1 MKQFYFITLTL
12 FLGFIG
18 QSAYAQRGYE
28 SGYVITNKG
37 DTLHGMISD
46 RKEGSFT
53 QLYKRVKLKGNG
65 LLTKKFG
72 PNEIT
77 AYKKGTENFE
87 SHWLKQRGGLLKEE
101 YLSESG
107 QGKKVFLQLM
117 VSGYLS
123 LYHLEYTDQESN
135 LFEFIPLLKRQDENY
150 FVRATQ
156 GVFGLK
162 KKNLAAYFAD
172 CAALVELMNRGE
184 LKSAEA
190 IVQYYNEWY
199 SDKSN

>member
-1 MKQFYFITLTL
+1 MRQFHSITLTL
-12 FLGFIG
+12 FLLFIF
-18 QSAYAQRGYE
+18 QSTYAQRGYE

-65 LLTKKFG
+65 FLIKKFS
-72 PNEIT
+72 PNQIT
-77 AYKKGTENFE
+77 AYKKGNYFFE
-87 SHWLKQRGGLLKEE
+87 SHWLKQRGTLLKEE
-101 YLSESG
+101 YLSVKG
-107 QGKKVFLQLM
+107 QGNKVFLQLM
-117 VSGYLS
+117 ASGYLS

-135 LFEFIPLLKRQDENY
+135 LFEFIPLLKREDENN

-172 CAALVELMNRGE
+172 CADLVELMNRGE
-184 LKSAEA
+184 LKTAEA
-190 IVQYYNEWY
+190 LVRFYNEWHAGQ
-199 SDKSN
+199 